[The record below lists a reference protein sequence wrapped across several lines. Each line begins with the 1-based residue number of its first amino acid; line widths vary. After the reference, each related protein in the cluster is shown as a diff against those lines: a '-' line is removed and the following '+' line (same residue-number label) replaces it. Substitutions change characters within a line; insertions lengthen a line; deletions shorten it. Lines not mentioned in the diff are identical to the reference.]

1 MSDFPSWDAFLDPS
15 AAYEDFFQPENTTSY
30 GLGNFGS
37 DILSGLGSGL
47 TKGLLGTPQG
57 LIGAVGSS
65 FMGPTNQGYGYSRSS
80 GPATPYV
87 DQTRKM
93 LNDLMANAMGSFT
106 ITPLI

>member
-30 GLGNFGS
+30 GLGNFGN

-47 TKGLLGTPQG
+47 SKG
-57 LIGAVGSS
+57 LIGTPGGLVGALGNS
-65 FMGPTNQGYGYSRSS
+65 FMSPMSQGYGSSQSR